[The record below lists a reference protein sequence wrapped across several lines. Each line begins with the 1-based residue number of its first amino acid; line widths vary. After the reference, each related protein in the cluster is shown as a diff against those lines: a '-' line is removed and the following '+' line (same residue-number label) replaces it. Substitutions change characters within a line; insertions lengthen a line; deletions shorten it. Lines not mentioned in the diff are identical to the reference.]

1 MYALIGLFAAA
12 NLKRKKP
19 ISIGNK
25 PEETSPMF
33 GARFILAAAALC
45 VGVST
50 VAAKVVAPASVQI
63 KNGAVTASLTGA
75 PGDPAAGRK
84 YFANKKLG
92 NCLAC
97 HANKDMS
104 KQLFHGNIGPPL
116 DGVAS
121 RWKPEQLRAIL
132 VNAKAV
138 FGPDTVMPG
147 FYSLDVG
154 KNVRKDLIGRTILSA
169 EQVEAIVAYLST
181 LK

>member
-1 MYALIGLFAAA
+1 ML
-12 NLKRKKP
+12 
-19 ISIGNK
+19 
-25 PEETSPMF
+25 
-33 GARFILAAAALC
+33 GARFILAAAMLAI
-45 VGVST
+45 GVS
-50 VAAKVVAPASVQI
+50 AATAEVVAPGNVKI
-63 KNGAVTASLTGA
+63 KDNAVMASLTGA
-75 PGDPAAGRK
+75 PGDAAAGRK

-104 KQLFHGNIGPPL
+104 KQLFHGEVGPPL
-116 DGVAS
+116 DGAAT

-132 VNAKAV
+132 VNSKAV

-154 KNVRKDLIGRTILSA
+154 KNVAKAFAGKTILSA
-169 EQVEAIVAYLST
+169 EQVEGIVAYLST